1 MSRLEGNEG
10 DENAKKLL
18 QRVNA
23 IEEALPGLEKAGKV
37 SPSNNYRQMLVDI
50 TKELQN
56 VKEVRKK
63 QKKEFERLKESLI
76 HLQQHEKYLK
86 EKINDFD
93 EYIVDSQRKQ
103 YMLTGNTKRKKRL
116 AKKIQ
121 KTYKFSYNQL
131 KTKGVIKSMNVM
143 KSQYVQFYFI

>member
-1 MSRLEGNEG
+1 
-10 DENAKKLL
+10 
-18 QRVNA
+18 
-23 IEEALPGLEKAGKV
+23 
-37 SPSNNYRQMLVDI
+37 QMLVDI